1 MRVSIVMWLQ
11 DAREGGHCA
20 STASESGIAMHLFA
34 VHGSIYKL
42 AAVSRDVESREFCV
56 QRLRETGNCTRREE
70 ETLYSTAYMYPDSV
84 C

>member
-1 MRVSIVMWLQ
+1 
-11 DAREGGHCA
+11 
-20 STASESGIAMHLFA
+20 MHLFA